1 MRTRTAA
8 LAAGFALFLL
18 TDILSFHAT
27 TAYSGFNWFGVN
39 LQDVYFVA
47 TIAARIV
54 SYALISTVFA
64 RSRIASLPR
73 KPTAAFATLAS
84 FVGLA
89 LIVGPSLLGYTTK
102 PPELTMQT
110 LLIVGAI
117 VFGASQGLMSL
128 IWLSA
133 LTAFSYRGSY
143 LFLIVGHGIAT
154 ALCALVLLLP
164 TTTLFSVLVVAVAAG
179 NACTIY
185 LPHTKMQPST
195 VRSQIG
201 GVAPHLWKGIL
212 AVGVFAFVSG
222 FVSSI
227 SRQSGIHIGPIDLQF
242 IVLATSCIVL
252 IVMAVPALVFH
263 QPLKLETGYRIALP
277 LSALGFL
284 VLPGL
289 VEAIP
294 ASIAGTLATT
304 GYMLTGIVLYCT
316 ITEMSK
322 AAEVPPLPLLAG
334 SDCVTLV
341 CLLAGTGLGLSLA
354 PRLSEANTGF
364 ALVGLGSLYLIALAA
379 AWLARRPENPT
390 RSNETQVREAP
401 DGKFPESPSATQDAS
416 PCIREDAPNRTV
428 NEIAQAYC
436 LTEREIVVLGQLL
449 VGRTA
454 SRIAQELYLS
464 QSAVKYHTQKIYR
477 RFNVHSRSDLV
488 ETVERL
494 CGGTYTRIVS
504 IDDISR
510 RYDLTTREQDVFSS
524 LVRGLTISDVAQVLD
539 ISTNTVKTHVKC
551 IYSKLGVHSKQEAM
565 DLAIKRNQYQS
576 LSFATIPPRN
586 QDDVLVN
593 QEDAARRTQIRSAR

>member
-8 LAAGFALFLL
+8 LAVGFALFLL

-27 TAYSGFNWFGVN
+27 TAYSELGWFGVR

-47 TIAARIV
+47 TIAARIIAYTLA
-54 SYALISTVFA
+54 SGVFA
-64 RSRIASLPR
+64 RSKFASFHR
-73 KPTAAFATLAS
+73 KTTATLATVAS

-89 LIVGPSLLGYTTK
+89 LIVSPSLLGYPTTL
-102 PPELTMQT
+102 PEATMLTT
-110 LLIVGAI
+110 LVVGAL

-128 IWLSA
+128 VWLSS
-133 LTAFSYRGSY
+133 LTSFSYRGSY
-143 LFLIVGHGIAT
+143 LFLIAGHGIAT

-164 TTTLFSVLVVAVAAG
+164 TVLLLPVLMIAIAAA
-179 NACTIY
+179 NTCTVY
-185 LPHTKMQPST
+185 LPHVIAQSST
-195 VRSQIG
+195 VSSQING
-201 GVAPHLWKGIL
+201 IAPHLWKGIL

-227 SRQSGIHIGPIDLQF
+227 SRQSETNIGPIDLQF
-242 IVLATSCIVL
+242 FVLATSCIVL
-252 IVMAVPALVFH
+252 VVMAVPALAFH
-263 QPLKLETGYRIALP
+263 QPLKLEAGYRIALP

-316 ITEMSK
+316 IAEMSK

-341 CLLAGTGLGLSLA
+341 CLLAGTGLGLALA
-354 PRLSEANTGF
+354 PRLSEASTGF

-379 AWLARRPENPT
+379 AWLARRPEKST
-390 RSNETQVREAP
+390 QSNETHLRKARSNTAP
-401 DGKFPESPSATQDAS
+401 APSHIPQDTS
-416 PCIREDAPNRTV
+416 SHTSEDAPTRTV
-428 NEIAQAYC
+428 HEVAQSYR
-436 LTEREIVVLGQLL
+436 LTERETVVLSQLL

-477 RFNVHSRSDLV
+477 RFDVHSRSDLV
-488 ETVERL
+488 EAVGRL
-494 CGGTYTRIVS
+494 CGETSNQIVN
-504 IDDISR
+504 IDNVSH
-510 RYDLTTREQDVFSS
+510 RYDLTTREQDVFGS
-524 LVRGLTISDVAQVLD
+524 LVRGLTIAEIAQTLD

-565 DLAIKRNQYQS
+565 DLVIKRDKNQ
-576 LSFATIPPRN
+576 LS
-586 QDDVLVN
+586 
-593 QEDAARRTQIRSAR
+593 S